1 MLAGY
6 ELRRQRVA
14 AELWA
19 HPRDD
24 SAFTVVA
31 YTCGSQM
38 SSPSD
43 SSEQPARRPP
53 ALSDG
58 NGRSTERRRR
68 PPPNSPD
75 EYLRALPASVLLDR
89 MPVPMI
95 AAGLDGVVV
104 YNNPAFATMLG
115 HGPDV
120 ILAGFSLPALLDGH
134 STTPPS
140 DCVATLRT
148 ANNVLVDWLHT
159 EGFPVRSVVSESLYI
174 RATDQLLLFGVTDLT
189 ELLWMYPPE

>member
-6 ELRRQRVA
+6 ELRRQSVA
-14 AELWA
+14 AELRA

-24 SAFTVVA
+24 SAFTVIA
-31 YTCGSQM
+31 CTCGSQM
-38 SSPSD
+38 SSHSD
-43 SSEQPARRPP
+43 SSEQPARLSA
-53 ALSDG
+53 ALN
-58 NGRSTERRRR
+58 NGHARSPERRRR
-68 PPPNSPD
+68 PRPNSPD

-115 HGPDV
+115 HGSDV
-120 ILAGFSLPALLDGH
+120 MLAGYGLPALLDGH

-140 DCVATLRT
+140 DCVATLRA
-148 ANNVLVDWLHT
+148 ANNVLVDWLHA

>member
-6 ELRRQRVA
+6 ELRRQSVA
-14 AELWA
+14 AELRA
-19 HPRDD
+19 RLRDD
-24 SAFTVVA
+24 SAFTVIA
-31 YTCGSQM
+31 CRCGSQM
-38 SSPSD
+38 SSHSD
-43 SSEQPARRPP
+43 SSEQPARRPA
-53 ALSDG
+53 ALS
-58 NGRSTERRRR
+58 NGHARSPERRRR
-68 PPPNSPD
+68 PRPNSPD

-115 HGPDV
+115 HGSDV
-120 ILAGFSLPALLDGH
+120 MLAGYGLPALLDGH

-140 DCVATLRT
+140 DCVATLRA
-148 ANNVLVDWLHT
+148 ANNVLVDWLHA

>member
-1 MLAGY
+1 
-6 ELRRQRVA
+6 
-14 AELWA
+14 
-19 HPRDD
+19 
-24 SAFTVVA
+24 
-31 YTCGSQM
+31 M

-43 SSEQPARRPP
+43 SSEQPARRPA
-53 ALSDG
+53 ALS
-58 NGRSTERRRR
+58 NGHAHSTERRRR
-68 PPPNSPD
+68 LRPNSPD

-115 HGPDV
+115 HSRDV
-120 ILAGFSLPALLDGH
+120 MLAGYGLPALLDGH
-134 STTPPS
+134 SATPPS

-148 ANNVLVDWLHT
+148 ASNVLVDWLHT
-159 EGFPVRSVVSESLYI
+159 EGFRVRSVVSESLYI